1 MTYDSP
7 LPIHRETV
15 HPDWVD
21 YNGHMNVAY
30 YNVAFDHAVDQLFDL
45 IDIGVDY
52 AKRTDQSAF
61 VVESHVNYIQEVV
74 EGDPLSFTLQLLDWD
89 QKRLHYFIRMY
100 HGMGGHLVA
109 TSEQLSL
116 HVDLASRRSSPLP
129 AAVQERLAA
138 IMASHADLERPEQ
151 VGRTMGIRRQPEAAE

>member
-100 HGMGGHLVA
+100 HGMDGHLVA

-129 AAVQERLAA
+129 AAVQGRLAA

>member
-52 AKRTDQSAF
+52 AKRTEQSAF

-74 EGDPLSFTLQLLDWD
+74 EGDPLSFTLQLLDID
-89 QKRLHYFIRMY
+89 EKRVHYFIRMF
-100 HGMGGHLVA
+100 HATEKFLAA
-109 TSEQLSL
+109 TSEQLSV
-116 HVDLASRRSSPLP
+116 HVDLAIRRTASMP
-129 AAVQERLAA
+129 AAVRQRLAA
-138 IMASHADLERPEQ
+138 ILQAHAGLERPPE
-151 VGRTMGIRRQPEAAE
+151 VGRVMAIRRKQEAAE

>member
-1 MTYDSP
+1 MTYESP

-15 HPDWVD
+15 HPDWID

-30 YNVAFDHAVDQLFDL
+30 YNLAFDHAVDQLFDL

-52 AKRTDQSAF
+52 AKRTNQSTF
-61 VVESHVNYIQEVV
+61 VAESRVNYIQEVI

-100 HGMGGHLVA
+100 HGTDGYLVA

-116 HVDLASRRSSPLP
+116 HVDLSTRRTSPLP
-129 AAVQERLAA
+129 AAVQQRLAA
-138 IMASHADLERPEQ
+138 MMASHGDLERPEQ